1 MNAWQLSTARLRQA
15 WQNKWLRRG
24 VTLALVLAAIAGVRA
39 YQQRS
44 LVIGLAPALSGTA
57 VDGRALALGSG
68 GRATLVYFWAT
79 WCPVCRLEHGTIES
93 VAADWPVITVALQSG
108 TDTELARYLEEHGLK
123 AATLNDHGGEQAANW
138 GVRATPTFFVVDRQ
152 RQIRFREVGF
162 TSEWG
167 LRLRLWLADQ
177 SA

>member
-1 MNAWQLSTARLRQA
+1 MVSAIRQWA
-15 WQNKWLRRG
+15 GNKWVRRIS
-24 VTLALVLAAIAGVRA
+24 TVLAVLLVFLAVRA
-39 YQQRS
+39 YQQRD
-44 LVIGLAPALSGTA
+44 LVIGRAPELAGVA
-57 VDGRALALGSG
+57 VDGRSLVLGG
-68 GRATLVYFWAT
+68 DERATLVYFWAT

-93 VAADWPVITVALQSG
+93 IAADWPVITIALQSG
-108 TDTELARYLEEHGLK
+108 TDAELRRYLKEHDLK

-138 GVRATPTFFVVDRQ
+138 GVRGTPTFFVVDRR

-167 LRLRLWLADQ
+167 LRMRLWLTER

>member
-1 MNAWQLSTARLRQA
+1 
-15 WQNKWLRRG
+15 
-24 VTLALVLAAIAGVRA
+24 
-39 YQQRS
+39 
-44 LVIGLAPALSGTA
+44 
-57 VDGRALALGSG
+57 
-68 GRATLVYFWAT
+68 
-79 WCPVCRLEHGTIES
+79 VCRLEHGTIEAI
-93 VAADWPVITVALQSG
+93 AADRPVITVALQSG
-108 TDTELARYLEEHGLK
+108 TDAELTRYLMEHRLK

-177 SA
+177 AA